1 MIGFSIYSLL
11 ITLAVF
17 LGVRFFFSAV
27 LPPTSNP
34 VAATLLILIVS
45 VLIVNFIFAY
55 RAFKNHPNGRLHNP
69 DFHRYFFRNLIIN
82 LAFILLLNIGLFF

>member
-17 LGVRFFFSAV
+17 LGVRFFFLSI
-27 LPPTSNP
+27 LPPWANP

-45 VLIVNFIFAY
+45 VFIVNFIFAY

-69 DFHRYFFRNLIIN
+69 DFHRFFFRNLLIN
-82 LAFILLLNIGLFF
+82 LVFILLLNINIFF